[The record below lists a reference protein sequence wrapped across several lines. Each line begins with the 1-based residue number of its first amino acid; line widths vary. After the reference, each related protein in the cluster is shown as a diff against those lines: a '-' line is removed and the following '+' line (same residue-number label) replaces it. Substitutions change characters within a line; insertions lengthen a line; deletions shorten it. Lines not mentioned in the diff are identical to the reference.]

1 MPAVA
6 IGTRIYVA
14 GGLAADGSALATLE
28 IYDVSTDQWTA
39 GPAMPAA
46 RHHPGAAAL
55 GGKVYITG
63 GYDAGAFPGSPTTT
77 VFEFDPLGARWTARQ
92 PMPDERAAHVA
103 VAFGGKMYV
112 FGGVSGG
119 GVVATG
125 AVYDPV
131 TDIWTSVRP
140 MPTAREHLAAAV
152 VGSRIMVVGGR
163 RDGNNAEL
171 EAYDPSSDSWER
183 LPSMPTARGGLAA
196 AAARDKLYAF
206 GGESPGVFP
215 TNEEFDPSVGRWRS
229 VAPLPTP
236 RHGMGAVS
244 VNDTV
249 FVIGGGFRE
258 GFGASAVNEAFV
270 AP

>member
-1 MPAVA
+1 MPAAA

-28 IYDVSTDQWTA
+28 IYDVSADRWTA
-39 GPAMPAA
+39 GPTMPAA
-46 RHHPGAAAL
+46 RHHPGTGAL
-55 GGKVYITG
+55 GGKVYVTG
-63 GYDAGAFPGSPTTT
+63 GYDAGAFPGSPTAT
-77 VFEFDPLGARWTARQ
+77 VFEFDPASTQWITRR
-92 PMPDERAAHVA
+92 PMPVERAAHVA

-119 GVVATG
+119 SVVAT
-125 AVYDPV
+125 AHVYDPI
-131 TDIWTSVRP
+131 TDTWTSIRP

-152 VGSRIMVVGGR
+152 VGSRIMLVGGR
-163 RDGNNAEL
+163 RVGNNAEL
-171 EAYDPSSDSWER
+171 EAYDPASDSWER

-196 AAARDKLYAF
+196 AAARGKLYTF
-206 GGESPGVFP
+206 GGESPGVFA
-215 TNEEFDPSVGRWRS
+215 TNEEFDPSAGSWRS

-236 RHGMGAVS
+236 RHGMAAVA

-249 FVIGGGFRE
+249 FVIGGGIRE
-258 GFGASAVNEAFV
+258 GFGASAINEAFI